1 MQWWKVPALL
11 HHYAISHVHHLF
23 VYSELYWV
31 FLFNVISWR
40 NRLFC
45 DIERIDL
52 HKCFQITLLAAKTS
66 LLGGK
71 KDYWNYFCDCLSA
84 NKGSSDGI
92 KFVKSL
98 SDVSAEYFNS
108 SKVHFPV
115 QCRYPEQNLNN
126 K

>member
-1 MQWWKVPALL
+1 M
-11 HHYAISHVHHLF
+11 
-23 VYSELYWV
+23 
-31 FLFNVISWR
+31 
-40 NRLFC
+40 FC

-52 HKCFQITLLAAKTS
+52 HIIFQITLLAAKTS

-98 SDVSAEYFNS
+98 SDVSAGHLIRRKFIFLCS
-108 SKVHFPV
+108 VDI
-115 QCRYPEQNLNN
+115 QNKIQIINR